1 MRAIVVS
8 SVSVAVEGIRVCV
21 WRMGREVTGTRRIMG
36 NNSILFRLFLSGLLS
51 GHLSGHIKG
60 LFIGLLI
67 VVQVP

>member
-8 SVSVAVEGIRVCV
+8 SVSVAVDGIRVCE
-21 WRMGREVTGTRRIMG
+21 WRMGREVTRFRRIMG
-36 NNSILFRLFLSGLLS
+36 NNSILFRLFLSGHLS
-51 GHLSGHIKG
+51 GHLKG